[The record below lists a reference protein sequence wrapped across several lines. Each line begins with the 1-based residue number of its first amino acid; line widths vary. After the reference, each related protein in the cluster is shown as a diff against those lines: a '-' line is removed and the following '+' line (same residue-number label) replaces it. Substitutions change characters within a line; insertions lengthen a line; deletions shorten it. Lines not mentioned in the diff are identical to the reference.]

1 MEFSHITGCDLSG
14 QRGFDQTL
22 ARTPPLDR
30 RHGTTLATRSDRHH
44 SCREVSCAGRPTDG
58 PSRCHAHGPYR
69 PVEGKSRRDGESL
82 DHESRTA
89 HCWLDAQKKTLIAQ
103 ERDACSRAVFQVE
116 ITTVA
121 AEDVIVIDES
131 STNVHLTPRM
141 AWAPRGQRAYGSVP
155 RNTPP
160 NITLIASLTT
170 SGIGPSLLLEG
181 GVDTAAFVVYIE
193 QVLAPTLRPGQI
205 VLLDNL
211 SVHKTGR
218 SRPQLSP
225 AGVSSGSYRPIRPTY
240 RRSSWP
246 SQR

>member
-1 MEFSHITGCDLSG
+1 
-14 QRGFDQTL
+14 
-22 ARTPPLDR
+22 
-30 RHGTTLATRSDRHH
+30 
-44 SCREVSCAGRPTDG
+44 
-58 PSRCHAHGPYR
+58 
-69 PVEGKSRRDGESL
+69 VEGKSRRDGESL

-103 ERDACSRAVFQVE
+103 ERDAWSRAVFQVE

-141 AWAPRGQRAYGSVP
+141 AWAPCGQRAYGSVP

-211 SVHKTGR
+211 SVHKNRQVQAAIVACGCQLWFLPTY
-218 SRPQLSP
+218 SPDLSP
-225 AGVSSGSYRPIRPTY
+225 IELAFAKVKELVRQANARTHEALEDAIAAALDRVTATDARSFFKHCGYRLTPDWEQLLRTAL
-240 RRSSWP
+240 
-246 SQR
+246 